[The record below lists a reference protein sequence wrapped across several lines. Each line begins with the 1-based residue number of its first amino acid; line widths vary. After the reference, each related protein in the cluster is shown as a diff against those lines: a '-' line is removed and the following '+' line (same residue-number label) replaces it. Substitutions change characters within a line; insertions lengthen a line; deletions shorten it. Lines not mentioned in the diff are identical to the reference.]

1 MKHVV
6 NKLTHPVDGN
16 EADLVPPELLDS
28 STEMGLMKR
37 LKHIRRELDVILK
50 VVTEQ
55 RNVIEQIS
63 ELITPPEHLKDS
75 PQYPIGED
83 AAELAEQRI
92 LKLEKRKQRVEALD
106 AKAEHIFNDVS
117 RFPLPRN
124 HCLWLIPQARKLD
137 PAKRATGPELAGP
150 F

>member
-1 MKHVV
+1 VEQAAKEVECFEKIKHVM

-55 RNVIEQIS
+55 RNVIDQIS
-63 ELITPPEHLKDS
+63 ELIAPPEHPKAS
-75 PQYPIGED
+75 PYLEGED
-83 AAELAEQRI
+83 AAKLVKQRI
-92 LKLEKRKQRVEALD
+92 NKLEKRKMLIEALD

-117 RFPLPRN
+117 RFTRREITA
-124 HCLWLIPQARKLD
+124 C
-137 PAKRATGPELAGP
+137 G
-150 F
+150 